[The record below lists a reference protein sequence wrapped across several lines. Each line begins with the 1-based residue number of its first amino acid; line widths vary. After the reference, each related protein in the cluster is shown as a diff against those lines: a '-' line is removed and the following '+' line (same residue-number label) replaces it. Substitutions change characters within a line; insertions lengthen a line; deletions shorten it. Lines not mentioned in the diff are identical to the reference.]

1 MEQEKKNAPVV
12 LDEEELEGVSGGRDQ
27 DDANGYAD
35 EILAGYPDT
44 SEAFDAAGDEGVVIV
59 REGQP

>member
-12 LDEEELEGVSGGRDQ
+12 LDEEELEGVSGGGDQ
-27 DDANGYAD
+27 DDANCYAD
-35 EILAGYPDT
+35 EILAGYMEP
-44 SEAFDAAGDEGVVIV
+44 SEAFDAAGDEGAVIV

>member
-1 MEQEKKNAPVV
+1 MEQEKKNAPV
-12 LDEEELEGVSGGRDQ
+12 ELKEDDLKSVTGGGDQ
-27 DDANGYAD
+27 DDANCYAD
-35 EILAGYPDT
+35 EILAGYMEP